1 MLMPLLMLMLTIS
14 NHRRTPHPHI
24 VLLTLLLSI
33 RLYEDGEHA
42 LKILS
47 VHKS

>member
-14 NHRRTPHPHI
+14 NYRRTPHPHI
-24 VLLTLLLSI
+24 VLLMLLLTI

-47 VHKS
+47 VS